1 MWVYGTVATAAAI
14 LLAAVLYF
22 VLPARYRVVLFIGL
36 FTLLSQVAKLLPTT
50 WDWLEYPLLVCVV
63 GIAMYIKYTEVEPD
77 LRFEKKRMFC
87 LDEICLNPMKRLRNF
102 DETARLN
109 IMEVEG
115 VGPDISKS
123 LNIIYDL
130 FVEANHPDKMMEMG
144 YTQGVCGDA
153 IRKGDLCYADIS
165 DPQRPTFG
173 LSTEQLRKT
182 EHVTFVIS
190 MPIRRAV
197 ETPDGKINLTDEII
211 GVVNIDSGQPDPE
224 KFYKSTMIEGESL
237 LERQIKALREIS
249 EHCSRILS

>member
-1 MWVYGTVATAAAI
+1 MWAIAAATAAAI
-14 LLAAVLYF
+14 VLAVLLYF
-22 VLPARYRVVLFIGL
+22 VLPAKYRVVIFIGVL
-36 FTLLSQVAKLLPTT
+36 TGLSLVTGLLPT
-50 WDWLEYPLLVCVV
+50 WLDWLKYPLVV
-63 GIAMYIKYTEVEPD
+63 GAVGLAAYIKYTEVEPD
-77 LRFEKKRMFC
+77 LRFEKKRVFC
-87 LDEICLNPMKRLRNF
+87 LDQICLNPMKRLREF

-115 VGPDISKS
+115 AGPEISKS

-130 FVEANHPDKMMEMG
+130 FVEAAHPDKMMEMG

-153 IRKGDLCYADIS
+153 VRKGDLCYADIS

-173 LSTEQLRKT
+173 LSAEQLRKT

-190 MPIRRAV
+190 MPIRKAV
-197 ETPDGKINLTDEII
+197 EGPDGKINLTDDII

-224 KFYKSTMIEGESL
+224 NFYKNTMIEGESL
-237 LERQIKALREIS
+237 LERQFKALREMS